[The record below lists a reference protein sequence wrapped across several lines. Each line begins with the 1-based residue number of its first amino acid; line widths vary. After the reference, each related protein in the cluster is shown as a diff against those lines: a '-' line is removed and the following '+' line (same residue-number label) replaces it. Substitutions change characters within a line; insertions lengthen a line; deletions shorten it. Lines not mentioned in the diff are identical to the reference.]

1 MGKIVKVVGWFFG
14 ILIFLF
20 GLLIFGNTLLSLG
33 DAATP
38 ILGGLLIMLIGALA
52 SYRASRSGRKKDVTY
67 HGVNRSSATNNLEEM
82 QEEKIE
88 WEIDL
93 EKERSKIMEPAMKDW
108 NTKQN

>member
-38 ILGGLLIMLIGALA
+38 ILGA
-52 SYRASRSGRKKDVTY
+52 Y
-67 HGVNRSSATNNLEEM
+67 
-82 QEEKIE
+82 
-88 WEIDL
+88 
-93 EKERSKIMEPAMKDW
+93 
-108 NTKQN
+108 